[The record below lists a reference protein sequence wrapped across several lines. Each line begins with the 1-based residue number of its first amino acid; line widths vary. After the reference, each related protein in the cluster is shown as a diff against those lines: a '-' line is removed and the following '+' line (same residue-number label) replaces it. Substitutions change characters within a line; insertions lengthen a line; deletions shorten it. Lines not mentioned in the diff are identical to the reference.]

1 MIRSLNFALRN
12 CNKNILI
19 NSNKTI
25 INNGL
30 LLKKNNFCTQS
41 TSEVKVPTELVV
53 QLRKKTQSPVQEC
66 KKALQASNNDMDGA
80 IKWLLEKGKAT
91 AEKLK
96 SRVSAEGIISVLVD
110 NGGSGKAV
118 ILEMNSETDFVSRGD
133 IFRNLARD
141 ISSATLSNP
150 ISGGKL
156 ADNGILEFDPTQVE
170 NIYPIKINITNEDG
184 VSEQMTIKDSIVR
197 IVSKLRENIVIR
209 RASFI
214 QPLNSN
220 NNSNKSYIS
229 SYAHDSTS
237 EKKDVGRLGSI
248 VQFEYQGDCN
258 NMNSLKEFANQL
270 AIHIVSN
277 SPSVVT
283 INDIPASVLE
293 ECKNNNKNPE
303 SLYDDMVLY
312 EQSYMYSP
320 DHSVKQYLEIL
331 SEKLGIQNLSVKTFR
346 RYAIGETAERV

>member
-1 MIRSLNFALRN
+1 MIRSLGFALKN

-25 INNGL
+25 NNGL
-30 LLKKNNFCTQS
+30 LKNNFCTKS
-41 TSEVKVPTELVV
+41 SEVKVPTELVV

-66 KKALQASNNDMDGA
+66 KKALQASNNDMEGA

-96 SRVSAEGIISVLVD
+96 TRVSAEGIVSVLVD
-110 NGGSGKAV
+110 SNNGKAV

-133 IFRNLARD
+133 IFRNLARE
-141 ISSATLSNP
+141 ISGATLVNP
-150 ISGGKL
+150 VSGGKV
-156 ADNGILEFDPTQVE
+156 ADNGILEFEPSDIE
-170 NIYPIKINITNEDG
+170 NIYTIKVKTTNEDG
-184 VSEQMTIKDSIVR
+184 VSEEMPIKDAIVR

-214 QPLNSN
+214 QPLNN
-220 NNSNKSYIS
+220 NNSKSYIS

-248 VQFEYQGDCN
+248 VQLEYQGNCT
-258 NMNSLKEFANQL
+258 NMDSLKQFANQL

-277 SPSVVT
+277 SPSVVST
-283 INDIPASVLE
+283 NDIPSSVLE
-293 ECKNNNKNPE
+293 ECKNNNKKPE

-320 DHSVKQYLEIL
+320 EHTVKQYLEIL
-331 SEKLGIQNLSVKTFR
+331 SEKIGTENLSVKTFR

>member
-1 MIRSLNFALRN
+1 MIRSLNFALKN
-12 CNKNILI
+12 CNKNIFI
-19 NSNKTI
+19 NSNRT

-41 TSEVKVPTELVV
+41 SEVKVPTELVV

-66 KKALQASNNDMDGA
+66 KKALQASNNDMEGA

-96 SRVSAEGIISVLVD
+96 TRVSAEGVISVLVD
-110 NGGSGKAV
+110 SNNGKAV

-133 IFRNLARD
+133 IFRNLARE
-141 ISSATLSNP
+141 ISSATLSNE
-150 ISGGKL
+150 ISGGKV
-156 ADNGILEFDPTQVE
+156 AENGILEFEPTQVE
-170 NIYPIKINITNEDG
+170 NIYPITVKTTNEDG
-184 VSEQMTIKDSIVR
+184 VAQEMTIKDAIVR

-214 QPLNSN
+214 QPLNN
-220 NNSNKSYIS
+220 GGNSKSYIS

-248 VQFEYQGDCN
+248 VQLEYQGDCN
-258 NMNSLKEFANQL
+258 NMDSLKEFANQL

-277 SPSVVT
+277 SPSVIT
-283 INDIPASVLE
+283 TNDIPSSVLE

-320 DHSVKQYLEIL
+320 DHTVKQYLDIL
-331 SEKLGIQNLSVKTFR
+331 SEKLGTKNLSVKTFR

>member
-1 MIRSLNFALRN
+1 MIRSLNFALKS

-19 NSNKTI
+19 NSNRI

-30 LLKKNNFCTQS
+30 LLKNNSFCTA

-66 KKALQASNNDMDGA
+66 KKALQASNNDMEGA

-96 SRVSAEGIISVLVD
+96 TRVSAEGVISVLVD
-110 NGGSGKAV
+110 NNNGKAV

-133 IFRNLARD
+133 IFRNLARE
-141 ISSATLSNP
+141 ISGATLSNP
-150 ISGGKL
+150 IKGGKI
-156 ADNGILEFDPTQVE
+156 AENGILEFEPSEVE
-170 NIYPIKINITNEDG
+170 AIYPIKVKTANEDG
-184 VSEQMTIKDSIVR
+184 VTEEMTIKDAIVR

-214 QPLNSN
+214 QSPPPSTSN
-220 NNSNKSYIS
+220 TKSYIS

-237 EKKDVGRLGSI
+237 EKKDIGRLGSI
-248 VQFEYQGDCN
+248 VQLEYQGDCN
-258 NMNSLKEFANQL
+258 NMDSLKDFANQL

-277 SPSVVT
+277 SPSVVST
-283 INDIPASVLE
+283 NDIPSSVLE
-293 ECKNNNKNPE
+293 ECKNNNKKPE

-320 DHSVKQYLEIL
+320 DHSVKQYIDIL
-331 SEKLGIQNLSVKTFR
+331 SEKLGTKNLSVKTFR